1 MTEKFGIVIDWTSI
15 NIIPYLDELM
25 NKYVNYEITTS
36 TIWIVINLII
46 FVGSC
51 VFLGIL
57 FKNKNI
63 GTATYESGFVEKDK
77 KIFFYTISYTSFF
90 VTLLVISVQI
100 IDIATCLTM
109 PEKMILKELK
119 NIYIELK

>member
-1 MTEKFGIVIDWTSI
+1 
-15 NIIPYLDELM
+15 M

>member
-1 MTEKFGIVIDWTSI
+1 
-15 NIIPYLDELM
+15 M

-77 KIFFYTISYTSFF
+77 KLFFYTISYTAFF

-100 IDIATCLTM
+100 IDIVTCLTL
-109 PEKMILKELK
+109 PEKMILNELK
-119 NIYIELK
+119 TYIEMK

>member
-90 VTLLVISVQI
+90 VSLLVISVQI

>member
-90 VTLLVISVQI
+90 VTLLVI
-100 IDIATCLTM
+100 
-109 PEKMILKELK
+109 
-119 NIYIELK
+119 